1 MAVDTQTI
9 LNGNPDNP
17 APVGDEPA
25 ISGNPA
31 ADNPPA
37 DNSPA
42 EFDFTK
48 LVDDKGGL
56 AENWRQAL
64 PEDIRNERSLDSI
77 KTFGTLAKSFVSAQ
91 KMIGANKVAIP
102 GENATADE
110 INAFHKALGRPDKME
125 DYSLDG
131 IELPEG
137 ITLDD
142 NITKQFREFAFNHG
156 MSQKMFKEAIA
167 FDIAR
172 AAAARQQ
179 FDAEVNAE
187 YNDTLARLKTEWG
200 GDFDANLAQ
209 CNKALQ
215 TFGLTELFASKGL
228 LNNYDA
234 ITALTRIGASMSESK
249 LKGGEFNAP
258 TDPQSQIDEIMGNPD
273 HAFHK
278 KDHPGHDAAVRRVNE
293 LLAAQV
299 RSNAARK

>member
-1 MAVDTQTI
+1 MAEDTQTI
-9 LNGNPDNP
+9 LNGNPDNT
-17 APVGDEPA
+17 APVGDDTVVN
-25 ISGNPA
+25 GNPA

-156 MSQKMFKEAIA
+156 MSQNVPI
-167 FDIAR
+167 
-172 AAAARQQ
+172 
-179 FDAEVNAE
+179 
-187 YNDTLARLKTEWG
+187 
-200 GDFDANLAQ
+200 
-209 CNKALQ
+209 
-215 TFGLTELFASKGL
+215 
-228 LNNYDA
+228 
-234 ITALTRIGASMSESK
+234 
-249 LKGGEFNAP
+249 
-258 TDPQSQIDEIMGNPD
+258 
-273 HAFHK
+273 
-278 KDHPGHDAAVRRVNE
+278 
-293 LLAAQV
+293 
-299 RSNAARK
+299 